1 MKRTLIAVS
10 TVALLVALPAWA
22 QQSDHEKHHPGE
34 PPVAPAPDNAVK
46 APRAAGP
53 GMMGCPMMAGGM
65 MGQGMSG
72 PGMMERGMPR
82 GGMMGPGMM
91 GQGMGTG
98 AVFEGVEL
106 PEAQQAKLRKIHDEL
121 RDRNWAAMGQMMKE
135 GSRMRELFAAPTLDR
150 AAAEAA
156 HRRMSAL
163 REQMFMAQLD
173 AHAQVEALLAPEQR
187 AKLRQ
192 RMRGGGMMMH

>member
-1 MKRTLIAVS
+1 MDLGAR
-10 TVALLVALPAWA
+10 
-22 QQSDHEKHHPGE
+22 
-34 PPVAPAPDNAVK
+34 PPH
-46 APRAAGP
+46 AA
-53 GMMGCPMMAGGM
+53 AR
-65 MGQGMSG
+65 Q
-72 PGMMERGMPR
+72 
-82 GGMMGPGMM
+82 
-91 GQGMGTG
+91 
-98 AVFEGVEL
+98 VELDL

-121 RDRNWAAMGQMMKE
+121 RDRHWASMGEMMKE

-156 HRRMSAL
+156 HKRMSAL

-173 AHAQVEALLAPEQR
+173 AHMQVEALLAPEQR

>member
-1 MKRTLIAVS
+1 MNRALIAAPLA
-10 TVALLVALPAWA
+10 ALFFAMPAWA

-34 PPVAPAPDNAVK
+34 PPVATAPDNAVK

-65 MGQGMSG
+65 MEQGTMG
-72 PGMMERGMPR
+72 PGMMGRGMPR
-82 GGMMGPGMM
+82 GGMMGPGMT
-91 GQGMGTG
+91 GQGMGPG
-98 AVFEGVEL
+98 AMLDGLGLSDEQQATLQKIHEGV
-106 PEAQQAKLRKIHDEL
+106 
-121 RDRNWAAMGQMMKE
+121 RDRNWESMGQMMKE
-135 GSRMRELFAAPTLDR
+135 GSRMRELFAAPMFDR
-150 AAAEAA
+150 AAAEAT
-156 HRRMSAL
+156 HKRMGAL

-192 RMRGGGMMMH
+192 RMRGGGMMIH

>member
-1 MKRTLIAVS
+1 MKHTLIAAS
-10 TVALLVALPAWA
+10 VASLIFATPAGA
-22 QQSDHEKHHPGE
+22 QQAEHEKHHPGE
-34 PPVAPAPDNAVK
+34 PPTATAPGGVDKGA
-46 APRAAGP
+46 RAAGP

-65 MGQGMSG
+65 MGQGTMG
-72 PGMMERGMPR
+72 PGLMERGMPR

-91 GQGMGTG
+91 GQGMGPG
-98 AVFEGVEL
+98 AMLEGLDL

-121 RDRNWAAMGQMMKE
+121 RDRNWASMGQMMKE
-135 GSRMRELFAAPTLDR
+135 GSRMRDLFAAPTLDR
-150 AAAEAA
+150 VAAEAA
-156 HRRMSAL
+156 HKRMSAL

-173 AHAQVEALLAPEQR
+173 AHTQVEALLAPEQR